1 MADDH
6 ILMFDADVSFCFDE
20 DWVTLLKVFYLFQ
33 MRMLMMV
40 VLKVARMRLR

>member
-1 MADDH
+1 MADVV
-6 ILMFDADVSFCFDE
+6 LMVDADVFFCFDE
-20 DWVTLLKVFYLFQ
+20 DWITLLKVFYLFQ